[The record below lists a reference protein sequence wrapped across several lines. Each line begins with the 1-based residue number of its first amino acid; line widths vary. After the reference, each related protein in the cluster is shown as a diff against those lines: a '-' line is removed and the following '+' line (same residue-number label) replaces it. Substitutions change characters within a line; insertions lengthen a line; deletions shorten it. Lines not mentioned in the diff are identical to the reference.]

1 MFWRNKPNYFEG
13 ILKKKLEI
21 SANKLFFQ
29 NIFTQELSSNVCY
42 MILAVEYLNVFW
54 FKRKNDGFSES
65 RLKVELVTVD
75 FDNVPG
81 TSGASDKSSIYM

>member
-1 MFWRNKPNYFEG
+1 M
-13 ILKKKLEI
+13 
-21 SANKLFFQ
+21 FFQ

-42 MILAVEYLNVFW
+42 MILAVEYVNIFL

-75 FDNVPG
+75 FDKVLGKCGPAINL
-81 TSGASDKSSIYM
+81 